1 MFSGTNTKKGK
12 QERGMGACVPTF
24 EDVLELVLLQGGPHD
39 LLDGRD
45 VLVQLD
51 HQRVVVHAL
60 HVGHDGVVALLG
72 QGNEVMEA
80 MHPGSRMRQS
90 GRGSGTLG
98 RAKVMS

>member
-1 MFSGTNTKKGK
+1 M
-12 QERGMGACVPTF
+12 PTF
-24 EDVLELVLLQGGPHD
+24 EDVLELVLLQRGPHD

-72 QGNEVMEA
+72 QGDEVMEA
-80 MHPGSRMRQS
+80 MHPGSRISRT
-90 GRGSGTLG
+90 GSGTLG
-98 RAKVMS
+98 RVKIMSLSKYGLSLKRSA

>member
-1 MFSGTNTKKGK
+1 MRMQEIRWPRPGDRTEKKGKEHKCFLEQRQKKGK

-51 HQRVVVHAL
+51 H
-60 HVGHDGVVALLG
+60 
-72 QGNEVMEA
+72 
-80 MHPGSRMRQS
+80 
-90 GRGSGTLG
+90 
-98 RAKVMS
+98 

>member
-1 MFSGTNTKKGK
+1 
-12 QERGMGACVPTF
+12 MGACVPTF

-60 HVGHDGVVALLG
+60 HIGHDGVVALLC
-72 QGNEVMEA
+72 QGDEVMEA
-80 MHPGSRMRQS
+80 MHPGSSQS
-90 GRGSGTLG
+90 RTGSGTLG
-98 RAKVMS
+98 HVKIMS

>member
-1 MFSGTNTKKGK
+1 MFSGTNTNKGK
-12 QERGMGACVPTF
+12 QERGIRACVPTF
-24 EDVLELVLLQGGPHD
+24 EDVLELVLLQRGPHD

-72 QGNEVMEA
+72 QGDEVMEA

-90 GRGSGTLG
+90 RTGSGTC
-98 RAKVMS
+98 